1 MNPESA
7 GVPGVMLRLKRRI
20 ASYMYMLQ
28 ISIKKNTHMYG
39 YFGYCE
45 EFILIVFSQEMLDL
59 DPGMRHRMDEDK
71 VQH

>member
-28 ISIKKNTHMYG
+28 ILC
-39 YFGYCE
+39 FGYSQQKR
-45 EFILIVFSQEMLDL
+45 FYRHVFSQEMLALDL
-59 DPGMRHRMDEDK
+59 A
-71 VQH
+71 

>member
-28 ISIKKNTHMYG
+28 FLCFGFSSEKIFSALFFLKKCWPSTSHEASYG
-39 YFGYCE
+39 
-45 EFILIVFSQEMLDL
+45 
-59 DPGMRHRMDEDK
+59 
-71 VQH
+71 

>member
-28 ISIKKNTHMYG
+28 FLC
-39 YFGYCE
+39 FGFSSRKD
-45 EFILIVFSQEMLDL
+45 FIRLVFSQEMLALDL
-59 DPGMRHRMDEDK
+59 A
-71 VQH
+71 

>member
-20 ASYMYMLQ
+20 ASYMYILQ
-28 ISIKKNTHMYG
+28 ISILKHM
-39 YFGYCE
+39 YFGYSE
-45 EFILIVFSQEMLDL
+45 EFILPCFFSRNAGPR
-59 DPGMRHRMDEDK
+59 PGMRHRMDEDK